1 MMPVSG
7 AHKHISIFI
16 SHCVENND
24 EARQYQEVLSSAG
37 FDAFQYGHDLH
48 SGDHII
54 ETLSKRIQECDFF
67 LFIVSDC
74 SLHSDWV
81 QRELGLAAKLREES
95 EGFHPAIIPI
105 YAREASW
112 RRTHQPPVSFPVR
125 DFNTNSELPGF
136 DLRSVRGLD
145 KHANPEVD
153 TDDFLISQMT
163 PMLMV
168 SRKDYTTERV
178 LHSTNVFTLYERL
191 FPEQERDSNEDIV
204 EWIFHSDLG
213 KTRQLKLPGGEAAAY
228 ILDSRLYIMTLAD
241 RAIGLS
247 FITYDATSKL
257 VYGNYI
263 AVEKSWRSGDLATS
277 FFKAVIQSVDELF
290 PAWRGV
296 VFEVEKFD
304 REILE
309 NTLAQFDP
317 QTRSFNEEAETSHLR
332 KALRVVWYQKI
343 GCRFFLDKATMKP
356 IECRSPCLAPDLEAW
371 GDQEDDYWLMW
382 YPKPDEARICLKK
395 RQNFGRKPSTAFI

>member
-24 EARQYQEVLSSAG
+24 EARQHQEVLSSAG

-54 ETLSKRIQECDFF
+54 ETLTKRIQECDFF
-67 LFIVSDC
+67 LFIVSDF
-74 SLHSDWV
+74 SIYSDWV
-81 QRELGLAAKLREES
+81 QCELGLAVKLREES
-95 EGFHPAIIPI
+95 GGFHPAIIPI
-105 YAREASW
+105 YARESSW

-125 DFNTNSELPGF
+125 VFDRNRELPGF

-145 KHANPEVD
+145 KHANPDVD

-168 SRKDYTTERV
+168 SREDYTTERT
-178 LHSTNVFTLYERL
+178 LHSTNAFVLYERL
-191 FPEQERDSNEDIV
+191 FPEHERDSNEDIV
-204 EWIFHSDLG
+204 QLIFHSDLG
-213 KTRQLKLPGGEAAAY
+213 KIRQLKLPGGEASGY
-228 ILDSRLYIMTLAD
+228 ILDSRLYIMTLVD
-241 RAIGLS
+241 SAIGLA
-247 FITYDATSKL
+247 FITYDATSRL

-263 AVEKSWRSGDLATS
+263 AVEKSWRSGDLATA
-277 FFKAVIQSVDELF
+277 FFKAIIHSIDELF
-290 PAWRGV
+290 PAWRGI
-296 VFEVEKFD
+296 VFEVERFD

-317 QTRSFNEEAETSHLR
+317 QTS
-332 KALRVVWYQKI
+332 ALTQ
-343 GCRFFLDKATMKP
+343 T
-356 IECRSPCLAPDLEAW
+356 
-371 GDQEDDYWLMW
+371 
-382 YPKPDEARICLKK
+382 
-395 RQNFGRKPSTAFI
+395 